1 MNQDDIQNDNDGAM
15 AHQQELEHQ
24 QWILENG
31 YKLRA
36 EKMKNIATAF
46 VKAQKEFGA
55 LLKDSNNPFFKSKYA
70 DLHACVSTVLTA
82 LNNNGIGLIQNCHE
96 SANGVIVETTF
107 IHESGE
113 TINCGRLHVPAIKQD
128 PQQYG
133 SALTYARR
141 YSLMAACGIAPE
153 DDDGNAAVRQ
163 EPAKTAPAKTSLA
176 SLTPIPSLPVLSIA
190 ELNEALKVMG
200 VQTTLE
206 SLKNAYGLY
215 YSKASDYQK
224 EILLKRKDEIKS
236 LIESLG

>member
-1 MNQDDIQNDNDGAM
+1 
-15 AHQQELEHQ
+15 
-24 QWILENG
+24 
-31 YKLRA
+31 
-36 EKMKNIATAF
+36 MKNISAAF

-70 DLHACVSTVLTA
+70 DLHSCVSTVLTA
-82 LNNNGIGLIQNCHE
+82 LNNNGIGLIQTCHE
-96 SANGVIVETTF
+96 SDVGVIVETMF

-113 TINCGRLHVPAIKQD
+113 TINCGKLQVPAIKQD

-153 DDDGNAAVRQ
+153 DDDGNAAAKQAPVRTV
-163 EPAKTAPAKTSLA
+163 PFNTPKASLA
-176 SLTPIPSLPVLSIA
+176 ASLIPHALSND
-190 ELNEALKVMG
+190 ELNDALRVMG

-206 SLKNAYGLY
+206 SLKNSYGLY

-224 EILLKRKDEIKS
+224 GILLKRKDEIKS
-236 LIESLG
+236 LIESLEKE

>member
-1 MNQDDIQNDNDGAM
+1 MNQDDNDAALAN
-15 AHQQELEHQ
+15 QQELEKHY
-24 QWILENG
+24 WVLERE

-36 EKMKNIATAF
+36 EKMKNISTAF
-46 VKAQKEFGA
+46 VKAQQEFGA

-70 DLHACVSTVLTA
+70 DLHSCVSTVLTA
-82 LNNNGIGLIQNCHE
+82 LNNNGIGLIQTCHE
-96 SANGVIVETTF
+96 SANGVIVETMF

-113 TINCGRLHVPAIKQD
+113 TINCGKLHVPAIKQD

-153 DDDGNAAVRQ
+153 DDDGNAAAKQ
-163 EPAKTAPAKTSLA
+163 APAKTAPANTSKASLA
-176 SLTPIPSLPVLSIA
+176 ASLPALSNDEI
-190 ELNEALKVMG
+190 NEALRVMG

-215 YSKASDYQK
+215 YSKASEYQK
-224 EILLKRKDEIKS
+224 GILLKRKDEIKS
-236 LIESLG
+236 LIESIEKE

>member
-1 MNQDDIQNDNDGAM
+1 MNQDDNASAL
-15 AHQQELEHQ
+15 AHQQEQEHQ
-24 QWILENG
+24 QWIIEQE

-55 LLKDSNNPFFKSKYA
+55 LLKDSANPFFKSKYA

-82 LNNNGIGLIQNCHE
+82 LNNNGIGLIQTCHE
-96 SANGVIVETTF
+96 SDVGVIVETMF

-113 TINCGRLHVPAIKQD
+113 TINCGKLQVPAIKQD

-163 EPAKTAPAKTSLA
+163 APAKTALA
-176 SLTPIPSLPVLSIA
+176 SLAPSPSLPVLSIA
-190 ELNEALKVMG
+190 DLNEALRVMG
-200 VQTTLE
+200 IQTTLE

-224 EILLKRKDEIKS
+224 EILLNRKNEIKS

>member
-1 MNQDDIQNDNDGAM
+1 MSQDDTQNDNDGAL
-15 AHQQELEHQ
+15 AHQQELEQQ
-24 QWILENG
+24 QWIIQQE

-70 DLHACVSTVLTA
+70 DLHSCVSTVLTA
-82 LNNNGIGLIQNCHE
+82 LNNNGIGLIQTCHE
-96 SANGVIVETTF
+96 SDVGVIVETMF

-113 TINCGRLHVPAIKQD
+113 TINCGKLQVPAIKQD

-153 DDDGNAAVRQ
+153 DDDGNAA
-163 EPAKTAPAKTSLA
+163 AKQAPVKTVN
-176 SLTPIPSLPVLSIA
+176 TPKAPNLIPPPFGEY
-190 ELNEALKVMG
+190 ELNDALKVMG

-206 SLKNAYGLY
+206 SLKNSYGLY
-215 YSKASDYQK
+215 YSKASEYQK
-224 EILLKRKDEIKS
+224 GILLKRKDEIKS
-236 LIESLG
+236 LIESLEKE